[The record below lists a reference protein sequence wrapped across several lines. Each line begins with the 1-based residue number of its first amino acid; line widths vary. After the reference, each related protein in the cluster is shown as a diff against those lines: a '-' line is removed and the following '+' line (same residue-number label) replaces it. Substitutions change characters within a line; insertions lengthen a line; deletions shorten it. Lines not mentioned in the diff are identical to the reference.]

1 VPLFVWHPGGP
12 EGLSVATPVS
22 IRDVPATVMDLIGA
36 AGNHPMP
43 GRSLRRFWNGD
54 STGGDVLYT
63 EVRHAPKL
71 PAWYPST
78 KGDLIGVQEGSLR
91 LIRNGDGA
99 IEVYDIAAAPLE
111 QRNLVDDPELRG
123 AITRL
128 RDLADRARGAG
139 RAP

>member
-1 VPLFVWHPGGP
+1 
-12 EGLSVATPVS
+12 VATPVS

-36 AGNHPMP
+36 AGNHPIP

-99 IEVYDIAAAPLE
+99 IEVYDIAADPLE
-111 QRNLVDDPELRG
+111 QRNLVADPELRG

-128 RDLADRARGAG
+128 RELADRARGAG